1 MRVKT
6 AIVNSLGKLKDNRS
20 VKILLYELKTY
31 GDQLY
36 KDALINSLTK
46 INDTS
51 ALPEIVEYTDMLKKD
66 KPAENML
73 MLQWEKSINIA
84 ENAIIIMQTSP

>member
-1 MRVKT
+1 M
-6 AIVNSLGKLKDNRS
+6 
-20 VKILLYELKTY
+20 KTY